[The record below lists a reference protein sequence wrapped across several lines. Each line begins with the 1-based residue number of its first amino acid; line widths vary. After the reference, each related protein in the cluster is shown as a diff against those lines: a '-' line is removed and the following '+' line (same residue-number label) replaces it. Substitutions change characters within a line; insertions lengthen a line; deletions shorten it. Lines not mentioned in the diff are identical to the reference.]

1 MLDPFVL
8 IAGRPLTLS
17 ISSKPM
23 LSPSMA
29 QSRCRGPKDMIGLMV
44 NGERYELQVEPNVTL
59 YTVIHDRL
67 GLTGVKM
74 FCDRGACGSCTV
86 IMNGRPVLS
95 CMTLAIECDG
105 ATIETAEGI
114 AAAKH
119 PLIETYV
126 KHHCMQCGY
135 CTPGFVVT
143 AKALLDRNP
152 NPTEEEIREALSGNL
167 CRCGTYPQHPKAVAE
182 AASFCRKAREDEMNK
197 DDSQRIIA
205 PEHTLRA
212 DKYPL
217 EEYSAIGR
225 RGVRRKDGYEKAT
238 GYAVYTTDVQ
248 LPGQLWLRILTC
260 PYPHARIKSM
270 DTSKAAAL
278 PGVQGPPQ
286 V

>member
-1 MLDPFVL
+1 MPPICPYCSTTFDAVDKLKTHIIAEHGAEPLPRPEGL
-8 IAGRPLTLS
+8 I
-17 ISSKPM
+17 
-23 LSPSMA
+23 
-29 QSRCRGPKDMIGLMV
+29 DLMV

-95 CMTLAIECDG
+95 CMTLAIECDS

-143 AKALLDRNP
+143 AKALLNRNP

-182 AASFCRKAREDEMNK
+182 AAK
-197 DDSQRIIA
+197 
-205 PEHTLRA
+205 L
-212 DKYPL
+212 L
-217 EEYSAIGR
+217 
-225 RGVRRKDGYEKAT
+225 
-238 GYAVYTTDVQ
+238 
-248 LPGQLWLRILTC
+248 
-260 PYPHARIKSM
+260 
-270 DTSKAAAL
+270 
-278 PGVQGPPQ
+278 QGGEGGTR
-286 V
+286 